1 MHTLVGIVGTLSF
14 LVGVYFV
21 IRLILAVIRGQPKGV
36 YFKKLIAAIV
46 IVCIAGIGDSATRE
60 PPSPEEIA
68 AREAREV
75 ADKKAREETIAKLDG
90 EYKELYDTKFNE
102 YVKAGDSEDKAKN
115 KALKDVE
122 DKERKDKQAAEVAAK
137 KEAEQK
143 AEEEKKAAE
152 QRAAEEKKL
161 AEQKAAEEKKAAE
174 QKTKAD
180 AAKEKL
186 AALEKAGKIQYID
199 LGGGTYDV
207 TITERATFKKYL
219 GGSDNLNKA
228 ANYALQD
235 EHERNIVS
243 TANQCMEL
251 VQTVKDAGIKVNRF
265 TVNLTGDVEDMEGY
279 RSVDN
284 VVICEIGG
292 NKSFKRDDPYSF
304 HNNTDRFW
312 MINGL

>member
-1 MHTLVGIVGTLSF
+1 MHTLFGMIGTLSF
-14 LVGVYFV
+14 LIGVYFV
-21 IRLILAVIRGQPKGV
+21 IRLILAVIRGQPKGP

-46 IVCIAGIGDSATRE
+46 IVIVAAIGDSATRE
-60 PPSPEEIA
+60 PPSPAEIA
-68 AREAREV
+68 AREAREA

-102 YVKAGDSEDKAKN
+102 YVKDGDSEDKAKN

-122 DKERKDKQAAEVAAK
+122 TKERKDKQAAEEIAK

-152 QRAAEEKKL
+152 Q
-161 AEQKAAEEKKAAE
+161 
-174 QKTKAD
+174 KTKAD
-180 AAKEKL
+180 EAKEKL
-186 AALEKAGKIQYID
+186 AALEKSGKIQYID

-207 TITERATFKKYL
+207 IITERATFKKYL

-243 TANQCMEL
+243 TANQCMQL
-251 VQTVKDAGIKVNRF
+251 VQTVKDAGINVNRF

-292 NKSFKRDDPYSF
+292 NKSFKRDDPWQCQADCVSKES
-304 HNNTDRFW
+304 
-312 MINGL
+312 

>member
-1 MHTLVGIVGTLSF
+1 MSTLFGGIAVVAFWVGAYF
-14 LVGVYFV
+14 LVR
-21 IRLILAVIRGQPKGV
+21 IILAVVRSQPKGV
-36 YFKKLIAAIV
+36 YAKKLGAAAVIFIV
-46 IVCIAGIGDSATRE
+46 ALGVASATRE

-68 AREAREV
+68 TREAREA

-90 EYKELYDTKFNE
+90 EYKELYDAKFNE

-122 DKERKDKQAAEVAAK
+122 NKDRKDKQAAEEAAK
-137 KEAEQK
+137 KAAEQK

-180 AAKEKL
+180 EAKEKL

-207 TITERATFKKYL
+207 IITERATFEKYL
-219 GGSDNLNKA
+219 GGRDDLNKA
-228 ANYALQD
+228 ANYMLQD

-243 TANQCMEL
+243 TSNQCMEL
-251 VQTVKDAGIKVNRF
+251 VQTVKDSGINVNRF